1 MARIVKMGSAVVV
14 IASVFAFTLWLRGD
28 LNHDRMISEELI
40 ENVPIAYADTKGE
53 TVSKKYDSTLYAFP
67 HLLMS
72 SGDLTVNDRCPVRRV
87 RLNARIQPLFVNGR
101 PVGFC

>member
-14 IASVFAFTLWLRGD
+14 IAAVFAFTLWLRGD
-28 LNHDRMISEELI
+28 LNHDRMISEGLM
-40 ENVPIAYADTKGE
+40 ENVPVAYVDAKGE

-72 SGDLTVNDRCPVRRV
+72 GAELTVNNRCPVRRV
-87 RLNARIQPLFVNGR
+87 RLNARVQPLFVNSR